1 MHLFHKTNIDFLR
14 WRWHAIVLSWVIIIA
29 GVADIS
35 LHGIRKGLEFQ
46 GGTEV
51 IAQFQSMTSID
62 SVRDALDKNYP
73 GGGGDAI
80 VQIYGDPALHRVMV
94 RVPQVGG
101 ESGDAL
107 SQTRAAVE
115 KALMAGNL
123 PQFQLAG
130 TEIVSPTVGREL
142 TQRGLWAFFLSLGG
156 ILLYIA
162 FRFQFSFAV
171 GAVVATVH
179 DVLVTLAFLAFFKYD
194 MTLNVIAAI
203 LTVTGY
209 STNDTIVIFD
219 RVRENM
225 RAHRRESIFATINTA
240 LNQTLGR
247 TVITAGTALLSAIA
261 LFLFGGEV
269 LHGFAFTMIVGI
281 ITGTYSSVFVAAA
294 IVTFWRKK
302 GARPATTGKST
313 VAGGAEAAAIP
324 PAPAA
329 SKPQSSRRSK
339 QRKARAS

>member
-1 MHLFHKTNIDFLR
+1 MHFFHKTNFDFLR
-14 WRWHAIVLSWVIIIA
+14 WRWHAVILSWVVILA
-29 GVADIS
+29 GLGMIGTRGMK
-35 LHGIRKGLEFQ
+35 LGLEFA
-46 GGTEV
+46 GGTAVVAEFDQD
-51 IAQFQSMTSID
+51 ASID
-62 SVRDALDKNYP
+62 SVREALNRNYP
-73 GGGGDAI
+73 EGGRDAI
-80 VQIYGDPALHRVMV
+80 VQVYGDPGQHRVMV

-101 ESGDAL
+101 EQGESLSKVAKSVEDAL
-107 SQTRAAVE
+107 R
-115 KALMAGNL
+115 KGNL
-123 PQFQLAG
+123 PPFKVGQ
-130 TEIVSPTVGREL
+130 TEIVGPAVGKEL
-142 TQRGLWAFFLSLGG
+142 TEKGLWAFFLSLAG
-156 ILLYIA
+156 ILAYIA

-179 DVLVTLAFLAFFKYD
+179 DVLVTLAFLEFFGYD

-225 RAHRRESIFATINTA
+225 RSHRRDSLYDVINIA

-281 ITGTYSSVFVAAA
+281 VTGTYSSIFVAAG
-294 IVTFWRKK
+294 IVTFWRRKQL
-302 GARPATTGKST
+302 RT
-313 VAGGAEAAAIP
+313 AAAAVTS
-324 PAPAA
+324 APVPGATQTP
-329 SKPQSSRRSK
+329 KRSK

>member
-1 MHLFHKTNIDFLR
+1 
-14 WRWHAIVLSWVIIIA
+14 
-29 GVADIS
+29 
-35 LHGIRKGLEFQ
+35 
-46 GGTEV
+46 
-51 IAQFQSMTSID
+51 
-62 SVRDALDKNYP
+62 
-73 GGGGDAI
+73 
-80 VQIYGDPALHRVMV
+80 MV

-101 ESGDAL
+101 ERGEDLSQVAKSVEDAL
-107 SQTRAAVE
+107 R
-115 KALMAGNL
+115 KGGL
-123 PQFQLAG
+123 PHFTVAN
-130 TEIVSPTVGREL
+130 TEIVGPAVGEEL
-142 TQRGLWAFFLSLGG
+142 TQKGLWAFFLSLAG
-156 ILLYIA
+156 ILAYIA

-179 DVLVTLAFLAFFKYD
+179 DILVTLAFLAFFGYD

-225 RAHRRESIFATINTA
+225 RSHRRDSLYDVINIA

-269 LHGFAFTMIVGI
+269 LHGFAFAMIVGI
-281 ITGTYSSVFVAAA
+281 VTGTYSSIFVAAA
-294 IVTFWRKK
+294 IVTFWRRKQL
-302 GARPATTGKST
+302 RPATAS
-313 VAGGAEAAAIP
+313 AAVP
-324 PAPAA
+324 SAPAA
-329 SKPQSSRRSK
+329 TGAAQSKRSK